1 MKIHQSLN
9 AVIIDYGMGNLQSV
23 KNALEKLGNCKITI
37 SSKAKNIKKSDLLIV
52 PGVGAFEDAM
62 NELNKRNL
70 SKTIIQE
77 TKFKK
82 KPLLGICLGM
92 QLLFDYS
99 EENGLHKGLGLIKG
113 SVKKFNINKK
123 YRIPHVGW
131 NNIFFNK
138 NSKFF
143 QNINFDKNFYFV
155 HSYHVITNKKYVITE
170 SNFGKNFV
178 AAVAKKIIVVVQFH
192 TEISQANVLI
202 FIKNYFKILLKNKKT
217 L

>member
-138 NSKFF
+138 N
-143 QNINFDKNFYFV
+143 
-155 HSYHVITNKKYVITE
+155 
-170 SNFGKNFV
+170 
-178 AAVAKKIIVVVQFH
+178 
-192 TEISQANVLI
+192 
-202 FIKNYFKILLKNKKT
+202 
-217 L
+217 